1 MRGGQFS
8 DDACAF
14 ATISN
19 AVLNVEVGEVEWKEN
34 TRKSCWYV
42 TYPYILI
49 VGYLNRAAAD
59 EELSSFECSSQPSSS
74 ECTRNRGPESA
85 AK

>member
-8 DDACAF
+8 DDTCAF
-14 ATISN
+14 VTISN
-19 AVLNVEVGEVEWKEN
+19 AVLNVEVEEVEWKEN
-34 TRKSCWYV
+34 KPTSCRCV
-42 TYPYILI
+42 MYPSILF

-59 EELSSFECSSQPSSS
+59 EGLSSFECSSQPSSS
-74 ECTRNRGPESA
+74 ECTRNRDSEGA